1 MTGDGGRLA
10 PGCKGAGAP
19 IRGDPHLAA
28 KRQAVE
34 GAVREAPWAAT
45 PTVKILVGQGNITV
59 LLAGAGEERLAQ
71 PSTVHCDVR

>member
-1 MTGDGGRLA
+1 M
-10 PGCKGAGAP
+10 
-19 IRGDPHLAA
+19 
-28 KRQAVE
+28 
-34 GAVREAPWAAT
+34 REAPWAAT